1 MSVAAVIVG
10 STRPTRFS
18 EMPARW
24 IARHLE
30 KHPGVDAKIL
40 DLRDYPMPF
49 FEEPVSPARPD
60 RAPFE
65 NDVVQRWTAEIGSSD
80 AFIVVT
86 PEYNHGYPAAL
97 KNALD
102 YVYHEWVRK
111 PISFISY
118 GSVGGARAV
127 EQLRLVAV
135 ELQMAPIRRAVHLP
149 LQALMAHY
157 REGDVDEALKESDG
171 AAQQMIEEL
180 LWWTEALKKARE
192 AA

>member
-30 KHPGVDAKIL
+30 EHPGVDAKIL

-49 FEEPVSPARPD
+49 FEESVSPARPD

-65 NDVVQRWTAEIGSSD
+65 NDVVHRWTAEIGSSD

-135 ELQMAPIRRAVHLP
+135 ELQMAPIRYAVHLP

-171 AAQQMIEEL
+171 AARQMIEEL

-192 AA
+192 TA

>member
-18 EMPARW
+18 EKPARW

-49 FEEPVSPARPD
+49 FEESVSPAQPD

-65 NDVVQRWTAEIGSSD
+65 NDVVRRWTAEIGSSD
-80 AFIVVT
+80 AFIVIT
-86 PEYNHGYPAAL
+86 PEYNHGYPAVL

-118 GSVGGARAV
+118 GNVGGARAV

-149 LQALMAHY
+149 LQALMAHH